1 VVRGYTTIIH
11 LPVTPSTAE
20 LYALASH
27 LTSPVSCYNQG
38 MHIILTHENAD
49 FDAIASLLG
58 AHKLYPNARPVL
70 PRRVNG
76 NVQSFLALYGTGL
89 PFVDPD
95 TLPRGQ
101 HVRRVILVDT
111 QSLTYVRGMS
121 KDINDV
127 LVIDHHAPP
136 DVLPVGWRF
145 QGETLGATTT
155 LLVEALSA
163 RLTPISRV
171 EATLMLAGIYEDTG
185 SLTYAATSSRD
196 LRAAAWLVEQG
207 ASLEVVADFLEHP
220 LTAMQQTIYDAL
232 KEHAETLVIDGH
244 PVVLS
249 WAESPP
255 NTDEEISTLAHKL
268 RDLFDPS
275 ALFVLV
281 GIGNNTQFVARSST
295 DDINVAEVAAHFG
308 GGGHDRAAAA
318 LIRHRHAV
326 DVFTELR
333 DLLPDF
339 VRPRVKVRNVMS
351 LGVRT
356 VRASEPIHAVYQ
368 HMLRTGHEGFPVV
381 DPEGN
386 ILGLVTRNAVDRA
399 RQHQWE
405 YQPVERVMQHGA
417 VSVSPEDSVERV
429 RALMIQTG
437 WGQIPVVE
445 KGELIGVVTR
455 TDLIRLPLSET
466 NAVQQD
472 IIRRMEHYFPAPL
485 LALIRQIGELA
496 AQQGY
501 NVYFVGGIVRDLL
514 LGHPLVDLDIVVEG
528 HAITLG
534 KVLVDKFGG
543 EIHTHSRFGT
553 VKWTLPTKLWEK
565 WQMANGEWQMAA
577 PEESSPFPN
586 PKSKIQNPKSQHLP
600 DFIDLVTARTE
611 FYEHPTALPLV
622 ERSSIKQDLHRRDF
636 TINTLAIRLDPQRWG
651 ELLDFY
657 GGKADLEAGVIRV
670 LHSLSFIDDPTR
682 ILRAARFEARLGFH
696 LDLQSESLIANALPM
711 LDRITG
717 GRIRHELD
725 LIFREARPEA
735 ALDRLQAFGALAHI
749 HPELVSDA
757 WLHERFARLRQPEN
771 LALWN
776 IATDGRESMPIDFY
790 YWGLFF
796 YRLSPGAVEHLIKR
810 LLIPRR
816 ISSGLRALP
825 TLKETLAKLETVE
838 RPSQIVTLLE
848 PLAEELLPLGWLASD
863 DSTIR
868 AKLEQYARE
877 WRHVQC
883 EITGKDL
890 KALGLPPSPLYRQI
904 FETLRAARLDGEI
917 TTRAEEEHCVHEIL
931 LSMQPKNNHPTNDH
945 STTRLTTT

>member
-1 VVRGYTTIIH
+1 
-11 LPVTPSTAE
+11 
-20 LYALASH
+20 
-27 LTSPVSCYNQG
+27 
-38 MHIILTHENAD
+38 MHVILTHENAD

-76 NVQSFLALYGTGL
+76 NVQSFLALYGAGL

-127 LVIDHHAPP
+127 LVIDHHTPP
-136 DVLPVGWRF
+136 EVLPVGWRF
-145 QGETLGATTT
+145 QGETLGAATT

-185 SLTYAATSSRD
+185 NLTYAATSSRD

-207 ASLEVVADFLEHP
+207 ASLEIATEFLEHP
-220 LTAMQQTIYDAL
+220 LTPMQQTIYDAL
-232 KEHAETLVIDGH
+232 KEHVETLEIDGH

-255 NTDEEISTLAHKL
+255 NTDEEVSTLAHKL
-268 RDLFDPS
+268 RDLLDPS

-281 GIGNNTQFVARSST
+281 EISGNTQFVARSST
-295 DDINVAEVAAHFG
+295 DDINVAEVAEHFG

-326 DVFTELR
+326 DVFAELR

-339 VRPRVKVRNVMS
+339 VRPRVKVRTVMS

-356 VRASEPIHAVYQ
+356 VRPSEPIHTVAQ

-381 DPEGN
+381 GSEGN

-445 KGELIGVVTR
+445 DGQLIGVVTR
-455 TDLIRLPLSET
+455 TDLIRLPLSEA

-472 IIRRMEHYFPAPL
+472 IVRRMEQYFPAPL

-514 LGHPLVDLDIVVEG
+514 LGQPLMDVDIVVEG

-534 KVLVDKFGG
+534 KALAQRLGG

-553 VKWTLPTKLWEK
+553 VKWTLPVDLWEELETRNEK
-565 WQMANGEWQMAA
+565 LEMRNGLAEIANRASRITHRE
-577 PEESSPFPN
+577 
-586 PKSKIQNPKSQHLP
+586 SQHLP

-657 GGKADLEAGVIRV
+657 GGKADLDDGVIRV

-725 LIFREARPEA
+725 LIFREAKPEA
-735 ALDRLQAFGALAHI
+735 ALDRLQALGALAHI
-749 HPELVSDA
+749 DPELVSDA

-771 LALWN
+771 QALWD
-776 IATDGRESMPIDFY
+776 IGAVHPASHDETHE
-790 YWGLFF
+790 LEFF
-796 YRLSPGAVEHLIKR
+796 YWALFLYRLPAEAVERLIKR

-825 TLKETLAKLETVE
+825 LLRQTLPKLETLE
-838 RPSQIVTLLE
+838 RPSQIVALLE
-848 PLAEELLPLGWLASD
+848 PLPDALLPLAWLASD
-863 DSTIR
+863 NSTIKAR
-868 AKLEQYARE
+868 LERYTRE

-890 KALGLPPSPLYRQI
+890 KKLGLSPGPVYRHI
-904 FETLRAARLDGEI
+904 FEALRAARLDGEI
-917 TTRAEEEHCVHEIL
+917 ATRDEEEQRVNAIL
-931 LSMQPKNNHPTNDH
+931 AS
-945 STTRLTTT
+945 

>member
-1 VVRGYTTIIH
+1 
-11 LPVTPSTAE
+11 
-20 LYALASH
+20 
-27 LTSPVSCYNQG
+27 

-121 KDINDV
+121 KDVNDV
-127 LVIDHHAPP
+127 LVIDHHTPP

-163 RLTPISRV
+163 RLTPITRV

-185 SLTYAATSSRD
+185 SLTYAATTSRD

-220 LTAMQQTIYDAL
+220 LTTTQQTIYDAL
-232 KEHAETLVIDGH
+232 KEHVETLEIDGH

-268 RDLFDPS
+268 RDLLDPS

-281 GIGNNTQFVARSST
+281 EIAGNTQFVARSST

-318 LIRHRHAV
+318 LIRQRHAI

-356 VRASEPIHAVYQ
+356 VRASEPVHTVYQ

-381 DPEGN
+381 GPEGN

-405 YQPVERVMQHGA
+405 YQPVERIMQHGA

-445 KGELIGVVTR
+445 EDQLIGVVTR

-466 NAVQQD
+466 NALQQD
-472 IIRRMEHYFPAPL
+472 TVHRMELYFPAPL

-534 KVLVDKFGG
+534 KALADKFGG

-553 VKWTLPTKLWEK
+553 VKWTLPAELWEK
-565 WQMANGEWQMAA
+565 WQMANGEWRMAD
-577 PEESSPFPN
+577 PEFANSPSRN
-586 PKSKIQNPKSQHLP
+586 PKSTIHNPKSQHLP

-657 GGKADLEAGVIRV
+657 GGKADLDAGVVRV

-725 LIFREARPEA
+725 LIFREAQPEA
-735 ALDRLQAFGALAHI
+735 ALDRLQALGALGHI
-749 HPELVSDA
+749 HPELISDA
-757 WLHERFARLRQPEN
+757 WLHERFTRVRQLDN

-776 IATDGRESMPIDFY
+776 IATGEREGARIDFF
-790 YWGLFF
+790 YWALFF
-796 YRLSPGAVEHLIKR
+796 YRLSSGAVEHLIKR

-816 ISSGLRALP
+816 ISSGLRTLP
-825 TLKETLAKLETVE
+825 ILRETLSKLETVE

-848 PLAEELLPLGWLASD
+848 PLADELLPLGWLASD
-863 DSTIR
+863 DSTVKK
-868 AKLEQYARE
+868 KLERYTRE
-877 WRHVQC
+877 WRRVQC
-883 EITGKDL
+883 ETTGKDL
-890 KALGLPPSPLYRQI
+890 KQLGLPPSPLYRHI
-904 FETLRAARLDGEI
+904 FETLRAERLDGEI
-917 TTRAEEEHCVHEIL
+917 MTREDEERRVSEL
-931 LSMQPKNNHPTNDH
+931 LSV
-945 STTRLTTT
+945 

>member
-1 VVRGYTTIIH
+1 
-11 LPVTPSTAE
+11 
-20 LYALASH
+20 
-27 LTSPVSCYNQG
+27 

-121 KDINDV
+121 KDVNDV
-127 LVIDHHAPP
+127 LVIDHHTPP

-163 RLTPISRV
+163 RLTPITRV

-185 SLTYAATSSRD
+185 SLTYAATTSRD

-220 LTAMQQTIYDAL
+220 LTTTQQTIYDAL
-232 KEHAETLVIDGH
+232 KEHVETLEIDGH

-268 RDLFDPS
+268 RDLLDPS

-281 GIGNNTQFVARSST
+281 EIGGNTQLVARSNT

-318 LIRHRHAV
+318 LIRQRHAI

-356 VRASEPIHAVYQ
+356 VRASEPVHAVYQ

-381 DPEGN
+381 GPEGN

-405 YQPVERVMQHGA
+405 YQPVERIMQHGA

-429 RALMIQTG
+429 RALMIQ
-437 WGQIPVVE
+437 
-445 KGELIGVVTR
+445 VTR

-466 NAVQQD
+466 NALQQD
-472 IIRRMEHYFPAPL
+472 TVHRMELYFPAPL

-534 KVLVDKFGG
+534 KALADKFGG

-553 VKWTLPTKLWEK
+553 VKWTLPAELWEK
-565 WQMANGEWQMAA
+565 CQMANGEWRMAD
-577 PEESSPFPN
+577 PEFANSPSRN
-586 PKSKIQNPKSQHLP
+586 PKSTIQNPKSQHLP

-636 TINTLAIRLDPQRWG
+636 TINKLAIRLDPQRWG

-657 GGKADLEAGVIRV
+657 GGKADLDAGVVRV

-725 LIFREARPEA
+725 LIFREAQPEA
-735 ALDRLQAFGALAHI
+735 ALDRLQALGALGHI
-749 HPELVSDA
+749 HPELISDA
-757 WLHERFARLRQPEN
+757 WLHERFTRVRQLDN

-776 IATDGRESMPIDFY
+776 IATDEREGARIDFF
-790 YWGLFF
+790 YWALFF
-796 YRLSPGAVEHLIKR
+796 YRLSSGAVEHLIKR

-825 TLKETLAKLETVE
+825 ILRETLSKLETVE

-848 PLAEELLPLGWLASD
+848 PLAAELLPLGWLASD
-863 DSTIR
+863 DSTVHK
-868 AKLEQYARE
+868 KLERYTRE
-877 WRHVQC
+877 WRRVQC
-883 EITGKDL
+883 ETTGKDL
-890 KALGLPPSPLYRQI
+890 KQLGLPPSPLYRHI
-904 FETLRAARLDGEI
+904 FETLRAERLDGEI
-917 TTRAEEEHCVHEIL
+917 MTREDEERRVSEL
-931 LSMQPKNNHPTNDH
+931 LSV
-945 STTRLTTT
+945 

>member
-1 VVRGYTTIIH
+1 
-11 LPVTPSTAE
+11 
-20 LYALASH
+20 
-27 LTSPVSCYNQG
+27 

-220 LTAMQQTIYDAL
+220 LTTTQQTIYDAL
-232 KEHAETLVIDGH
+232 KEHVETLEIDGH
-244 PVVLS
+244 PVALS
-249 WAESPP
+249 WAKSPP
-255 NTDEEISTLAHKL
+255 DTDEEVSTLAHKL
-268 RDLFDPS
+268 RDLLDPS

-281 GIGNNTQFVARSST
+281 EISGNTQFVARSST

-356 VRASEPIHAVYQ
+356 VHPSDPIHTVAQ
-368 HMLRTGHEGFPVV
+368 NMLRTGHEGFPVV
-381 DPEGN
+381 DPDGN

-405 YQPVERVMQHGA
+405 YQPVERIMQHGA

-445 KGELIGVVTR
+445 KGELTGVVTR
-455 TDLIRLPLSET
+455 TDLIRLPLSEGGEASAA

-514 LGHPLVDLDIVVEG
+514 LGHPLVDVDIVVEG

-534 KVLVDKFGG
+534 KALAAKFGG

-553 VKWTLPTKLWEK
+553 VKWTLPRWERLGISD
-565 WQMANGEWQMAA
+565 QGLGIRDQDR
-577 PEESSPFPN
+577 PIPN
-586 PKSKIQNPKSQHLP
+586 PQSPITNYRLP

-657 GGKADLEAGVIRV
+657 GGKADLEDGVIRV

-696 LDLQSESLIANALPM
+696 LDLQSESLIANALSM

-725 LIFREARPEA
+725 LIFHEAQPEA
-735 ALDRLQAFGALAHI
+735 VLDRLQALGALEHI
-749 HPELVSDA
+749 HPELISDA
-757 WLHERFARLRQPEN
+757 WLHERFTHLRRPEH
-771 LALWN
+771 LELWN
-776 IATDGRESMPIDFY
+776 SVADERESARIDFF
-790 YWGLFF
+790 YWALFF
-796 YRLSPGAVEHLIKR
+796 YRLSPEAVEHLIKR

-825 TLKETLAKLETVE
+825 LLRETLSKLETLE

-848 PLAEELLPLGWLASD
+848 PLADELLPLGWLASD
-863 DSTIR
+863 DSAIK
-868 AKLEQYARE
+868 AKLEQYNRE

-883 EITGKDL
+883 EMTGKDL
-890 KALGLPPSPLYRQI
+890 KQLGLPPGPTYRHI

-917 TTRAEEEHCVHEIL
+917 TTRTEEERRVNEL
-931 LSMQPKNNHPTNDH
+931 LIEYTEQKPS
-945 STTRLTTT
+945 

>member
-1 VVRGYTTIIH
+1 
-11 LPVTPSTAE
+11 
-20 LYALASH
+20 
-27 LTSPVSCYNQG
+27 

-58 AHKLYPNARPVL
+58 AYKLYPNARPVL

-101 HVRRVILVDT
+101 HVQRVILVDT

-127 LVIDHHAPP
+127 LVIDHHTPP
-136 DVLPVGWRF
+136 DALPVGWRF
-145 QGETLGATTT
+145 QGEMLGATTT

-163 RLTPISRV
+163 RLTPVSCV

-185 SLTYAATSSRD
+185 SLTYDATSSRD

-207 ASLEVVADFLEHP
+207 ASLEIATEFLEHP
-220 LTAMQQTIYDAL
+220 LTLTQQTIYDAL
-232 KEHAETLVIDGH
+232 KEHIETLEIGGH

-249 WAESPP
+249 WAKSPP
-255 NTDEEISTLAHKL
+255 NTDEEVSTLAHKL
-268 RDLFDPS
+268 RDLLDPS

-281 GIGNNTQFVARSST
+281 EISGNTQLVARSST
-295 DDINVAEVAAHFG
+295 DDINVAEVAEHFG

-326 DVFTELR
+326 DVFAELR

-339 VRPRVKVRNVMS
+339 VRPRVKVRTVMS

-356 VRASEPIHAVYQ
+356 VRPSEPVHAVHQ
-368 HMLRTGHEGFPVV
+368 QMLRTGHEGFPVV
-381 DPEGN
+381 GPAGD

-399 RQHQWE
+399 KQHQWE
-405 YQPVERVMQHGA
+405 YQPVERIMQHGT

-445 KGELIGVVTR
+445 EEKLIGVVTR

-466 NAVQQD
+466 NAEQQD

-485 LALIRQIGELA
+485 LTLIRQIGELA

-514 LGHPLVDLDIVVEG
+514 LGQPLMDVDIVVEG
-528 HAITLG
+528 QAITLG
-534 KVLVDKFGG
+534 KALAEKFGG

-553 VKWTLPTKLWEK
+553 VKWTLAPDLWGKLEIRNGK
-565 WQMANGEWQMAA
+565 WGNSNFQF
-577 PEESSPFPN
+577 PISKSPIPQ
-586 PKSKIQNPKSQHLP
+586 SLP
-600 DFIDLVTARTE
+600 AFIDLVTARTE

-636 TINTLAIRLDPQRWG
+636 TINTLAIRLDPRRWG

-657 GGKADLEAGVIRV
+657 GGKADLDDGVIRV

-696 LDLQSESLIANALPM
+696 LDQQSESLIANALPM

-725 LIFREARPEA
+725 LIFRETEPEA
-735 ALDRLQAFGALAHI
+735 ALDRLQTLGALAHI
-749 HPELVSDA
+749 DPELVSDA
-757 WLHERFARLRQPEN
+757 WLRERFARLRQPEN

-776 IATDGRESMPIDFY
+776 IAPDAHESAPIDFF

-796 YRLSPGAVEHLIKR
+796 YRLTPVAVERLIKR

-816 ISSGLRALP
+816 ISNGLRALP
-825 TLKETLAKLETVE
+825 LLRQTLPKLKTLE
-838 RPSQIVTLLE
+838 RPSRIVALLE
-848 PLAEELLPLGWLASD
+848 PLPDELLPLGWLASD
-863 DSTIR
+863 NPTIKAR
-868 AKLEQYARE
+868 LERYARE

-890 KALGLPPSPLYRQI
+890 KELGLPPGPVYRQI
-904 FETLRAARLDGEI
+904 FEVLRAARLDGEI
-917 TTRAEEEHCVHEIL
+917 ATREEEEQRITEIL
-931 LSMQPKNNHPTNDH
+931 AEYTDENG
-945 STTRLTTT
+945 

>member
-1 VVRGYTTIIH
+1 
-11 LPVTPSTAE
+11 
-20 LYALASH
+20 
-27 LTSPVSCYNQG
+27 

-121 KDINDV
+121 KDVNDV
-127 LVIDHHAPP
+127 LVIDHHTPP

-163 RLTPISRV
+163 RMTPISRV

-220 LTAMQQTIYDAL
+220 LTPMQQTIYDAL
-232 KEHAETLVIDGH
+232 KEHVETLEIDGH
-244 PVVLS
+244 PVALS

-268 RDLFDPS
+268 RDLLDPS

-281 GIGNNTQFVARSST
+281 EIGGNTQFVARSST

-318 LIRHRHAV
+318 LIRHRHAI

-333 DLLPDF
+333 DLLPGF
-339 VRPRVKVRNVMS
+339 VRPRVKVRDVMS

-356 VRASEPIHAVYQ
+356 VRASEPIHAVAQ
-368 HMLRTGHEGFPVV
+368 LMLRTGHEGFPVV
-381 DPEGN
+381 GPEGN

-445 KGELIGVVTR
+445 GGKLIGVVTR
-455 TDLIRLPLSET
+455 TDLIRLPLSEA

-485 LALIRQIGELA
+485 LTLIRQIGELA

-514 LGHPLVDLDIVVEG
+514 LGHPLVDVDIVVEG

-534 KVLVDKFGG
+534 KALADKFGG

-553 VKWTLPTKLWEK
+553 VKWMLPEW
-565 WQMANGEWQMAA
+565 GELV
-577 PEESSPFPN
+577 
-586 PKSKIQNPKSQHLP
+586 IGYRLP

-636 TINTLAIRLDPQRWG
+636 TINTLAIRLDPPRWG

-657 GGKADLEAGVIRV
+657 GGKADLEDGVIRV

-725 LIFREARPEA
+725 LIFREAQPEA
-735 ALDRLQAFGALAHI
+735 ALDRLQALGALGHI
-749 HPELVSDA
+749 HPELISDA
-757 WLHERFARLRQPEN
+757 WLHEHFARLRQPEN

-776 IATDGRESMPIDFY
+776 IVTNEREGAPIDFF
-790 YWGLFF
+790 YWALFF
-796 YRLSPGAVEHLIKR
+796 YKLSPEAVEHLIKR

-825 TLKETLAKLETVE
+825 ALQETLSKLATVE

-848 PLAEELLPLGWLASD
+848 PLADELLPLGWLASD
-863 DSTIR
+863 NPAIK
-868 AKLEQYARE
+868 AKLERYARE
-877 WRHVQC
+877 WQHVQC
-883 EITGKDL
+883 EMTGKDL
-890 KALGLPPSPLYRQI
+890 KQLGLPPSPLYRHI
-904 FETLRAARLDGEI
+904 FETLRAERLDGEI
-917 TTRAEEEHCVHEIL
+917 ATREDEERRVSEL
-931 LSMQPKNNHPTNDH
+931 LSV
-945 STTRLTTT
+945 

>member
-1 VVRGYTTIIH
+1 
-11 LPVTPSTAE
+11 
-20 LYALASH
+20 
-27 LTSPVSCYNQG
+27 

-121 KDINDV
+121 KDVNDV
-127 LVIDHHAPP
+127 LVIDHHTPP

-163 RLTPISRV
+163 RMTPISRV

-220 LTAMQQTIYDAL
+220 LTPMQQTIYDAL
-232 KEHAETLVIDGH
+232 KEHVETLEIDGH
-244 PVVLS
+244 PVALS

-268 RDLFDPS
+268 RDLLDPS

-281 GIGNNTQFVARSST
+281 EIGGNTQFVARSST

-318 LIRHRHAV
+318 LIRHRHAI

-333 DLLPDF
+333 DLLPGF
-339 VRPRVKVRNVMS
+339 VRPRVKVRDVMS

-356 VRASEPIHAVYQ
+356 VRASEPIHAVAQ
-368 HMLRTGHEGFPVV
+368 LMLRTGHEGFPVV
-381 DPEGN
+381 GPEGN

-445 KGELIGVVTR
+445 GGKLIGVVTR
-455 TDLIRLPLSET
+455 TDLIRLPLSEA

-485 LALIRQIGELA
+485 LTLIRQIGELA

-514 LGHPLVDLDIVVEG
+514 LGHPLVDVDIVVEG

-534 KVLVDKFGG
+534 KALADKFGG

-553 VKWTLPTKLWEK
+553 VKWMLPEW
-565 WQMANGEWQMAA
+565 GELV
-577 PEESSPFPN
+577 
-586 PKSKIQNPKSQHLP
+586 IGYRLP

-636 TINTLAIRLDPQRWG
+636 TINTLAIRLDPPRWG

-657 GGKADLEAGVIRV
+657 GGKADLEDGVIRV

-725 LIFREARPEA
+725 LIFQEAQPEA
-735 ALDRLQAFGALAHI
+735 ALGRLQALGALGHI
-749 HPELVSDA
+749 HPELISDA
-757 WLHERFARLRQPEN
+757 WLHEHFARLRQPEN

-776 IATDGRESMPIDFY
+776 IVTNEREGAPIDFF
-790 YWGLFF
+790 YWALFF
-796 YRLSPGAVEHLIKR
+796 YKLSPEAVEHLIKR

-825 TLKETLAKLETVE
+825 ALQETLSKLATVE

-848 PLAEELLPLGWLASD
+848 PLADELLPLGWLASD
-863 DSTIR
+863 NPAIK
-868 AKLEQYARE
+868 AKLERYARE
-877 WRHVQC
+877 WQHVQC
-883 EITGKDL
+883 EMTGKDL
-890 KALGLPPSPLYRQI
+890 KQLGLPPSPLYRHI
-904 FETLRAARLDGEI
+904 FETLRAERLDGEI
-917 TTRAEEEHCVHEIL
+917 ATREDEERRVSEL
-931 LSMQPKNNHPTNDH
+931 LSV
-945 STTRLTTT
+945 

>member
-1 VVRGYTTIIH
+1 
-11 LPVTPSTAE
+11 
-20 LYALASH
+20 
-27 LTSPVSCYNQG
+27 

-121 KDINDV
+121 KDVNDV
-127 LVIDHHAPP
+127 LVIDHHTPP

-163 RLTPISRV
+163 RLVPITRV

-207 ASLEVVADFLEHP
+207 GSLEVVADFLEHP
-220 LTAMQQTIYDAL
+220 LTPTQQTIYDAL
-232 KEHAETLVIDGH
+232 KEHVETLEIDGH
-244 PVVLS
+244 PVALS
-249 WAESPP
+249 WAKSPP
-255 NTDEEISTLAHKL
+255 DTDEEVSTLAHKL
-268 RDLFDPS
+268 RDLLDPS

-281 GIGNNTQFVARSST
+281 EISGNTQLVARSST

-318 LIRHRHAV
+318 LIRHRHAI

-339 VRPRVKVRNVMS
+339 VRPRVKVHHVMS

-356 VRASEPIHAVYQ
+356 VRASEPVHAVAQ
-368 HMLRTGHEGFPVV
+368 LMLRTGHEGFPVV
-381 DPEGN
+381 GLEGN

-399 RQHQWE
+399 KQHQWE
-405 YQPVERVMQHGA
+405 YQPVERIMQHGV

-445 KGELIGVVTR
+445 EGQLIGVVTR
-455 TDLIRLPLSET
+455 TDLIRLPLSEA

-472 IIRRMEHYFPAPL
+472 VIRRMEHYFPAPL

-496 AQQGY
+496 TQQGY

-514 LGHPLVDLDIVVEG
+514 LGHPLVDVDIVVEG

-534 KVLVDKFGG
+534 KALAEKFGG
-543 EIHTHSRFGT
+543 EIHTHNRFGT
-553 VKWTLPTKLWEK
+553 VKWTLPKWGESEIRNEKLEIR
-565 WQMANGEWQMAA
+565 NGAGEMGNHGSRITHHA
-577 PEESSPFPN
+577 
-586 PKSKIQNPKSQHLP
+586 SQHLP

-657 GGKADLEAGVIRV
+657 GGKADLDAGVIRV

-682 ILRAARFEARLGFH
+682 ILRAVRFEARLGFH

-725 LIFREARPEA
+725 LIFREAQPEA
-735 ALDRLQAFGALAHI
+735 ALDRLQALGALAHI
-749 HPELVSDA
+749 DPELVSDA
-757 WLHERFARLRQPEN
+757 WLHDRFARLRQPEN

-776 IATDGRESMPIDFY
+776 IAADEGAGARIDVF
-790 YWGLFF
+790 YWGLFS
-796 YRLSPGAVEHLIKR
+796 YRLSPEAVEYLIKR
-810 LLIPRR
+810 LLISRR
-816 ISSGLRALP
+816 ISNGLRALP
-825 TLKETLAKLETVE
+825 TLHETLSKLETLE

-848 PLAEELLPLGWLASD
+848 PLADELLPLGWLASD
-863 DSTIR
+863 NPAIK
-868 AKLEQYARE
+868 AKLERYVRE

-883 EITGKDL
+883 ELTGKDL
-890 KALGLPPSPLYRQI
+890 KKLGLPPGPAYRHI

-917 TTRAEEEHCVHEIL
+917 ATRAEEEQRLNEIL
-931 LSMQPKNNHPTNDH
+931 AQ
-945 STTRLTTT
+945 